1 MNTFITLLK
10 REYWESKTSFFWVPL
25 IVAGIGVF
33 GALLALGAATF
44 SNIDAA
50 ELGSH
55 DVGNLFK
62 LYDVSVND
70 EVKSFGTQAFLYSA
84 LYSFYFVL
92 AIVGFFYCLGALYD
106 DRKDKS
112 ILFWKSMPV
121 SDTQTV
127 LSKVASIGL
136 VAPFL
141 FWAATVLSNLIIMLL
156 VTVFA
161 WISDV
166 NAWTALWAHSSFF
179 KISWYQLVA
188 TYMAMLWAVPFIG
201 YLLLISSWTKKVPF
215 LVATVPPAL
224 VMMAEAMVSNTAYV
238 AKFIGQKL
246 FGVFQAMVAPFDKL
260 ATEYAQKDQR
270 FAEGY
275 DDIPLFDHLD
285 FMSYGEQL
293 TDVGFW
299 TGIILGAAMIAGAI
313 YIRRFRDEAL

>member
-1 MNTFITLLK
+1 MSTFKTLLK

-25 IVAGIGVF
+25 IVAGIGIF
-33 GALLALGAATF
+33 GAILALGVATF

-50 ELGSH
+50 EFGSH

-92 AIVGFFYCLGALYD
+92 SIVGFFYCLGALYD

-136 VAPFL
+136 IAPFI
-141 FWAATVLSNLIIMLL
+141 FWAVTVLSNLVIMLL

-166 NAWTALWAHSSFF
+166 NAWTALWSHSSFF

-238 AKFIGQKL
+238 AQFIGQKL
-246 FGVFQAMVAPFDKL
+246 FGVFQAMVAPFDSL
-260 ATEYAQKDQR
+260 AMEYAQKDQR
-270 FAEGY
+270 FEEDY
-275 DDIPLFDHLD
+275 QDIPLFDELN

-293 TDVGFW
+293 TDTGFW